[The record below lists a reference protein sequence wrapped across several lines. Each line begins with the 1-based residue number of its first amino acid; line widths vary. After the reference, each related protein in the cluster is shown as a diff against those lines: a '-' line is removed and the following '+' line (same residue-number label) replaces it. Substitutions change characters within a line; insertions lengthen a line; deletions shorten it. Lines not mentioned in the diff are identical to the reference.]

1 MWKKSINFVPN
12 IKYHNRYMG
21 IFSFFKKKEDAIQIG
36 GMQDYMMLIRVYFQA
51 AIAAQVGIT
60 NIAVLPDLRVFKST
74 FKVRTEHNKL
84 GLGEKN
90 HCKKMLKQ
98 MYGHDDQFFKEID
111 HSVAKNCKKMQDVQ
125 TFLYQFQGFTQ
136 DTMMLLSN
144 LMKFKLRLPSFM
156 KGAIRTMTEKT
167 VDDIFN
173 KNDFSDPG
181 TLKTV
186 ASVRKYNARLG
197 FSQEWITN
205 FVFQV
210 VMLAK
215 KEKAP
220 QQ

>member
-98 MYGHDDQFFKEID
+98 MKDYILKRTQIRPSVLNRQKCHDWELDARYCLDHGVCDQIVEK
-111 HSVAKNCKKMQDVQ
+111 
-125 TFLYQFQGFTQ
+125 
-136 DTMMLLSN
+136 LS
-144 LMKFKLRLPSFM
+144 
-156 KGAIRTMTEKT
+156 
-167 VDDIFN
+167 DI
-173 KNDFSDPG
+173 
-181 TLKTV
+181 
-186 ASVRKYNARLG
+186 
-197 FSQEWITN
+197 I
-205 FVFQV
+205 
-210 VMLAK
+210 
-215 KEKAP
+215 
-220 QQ
+220 